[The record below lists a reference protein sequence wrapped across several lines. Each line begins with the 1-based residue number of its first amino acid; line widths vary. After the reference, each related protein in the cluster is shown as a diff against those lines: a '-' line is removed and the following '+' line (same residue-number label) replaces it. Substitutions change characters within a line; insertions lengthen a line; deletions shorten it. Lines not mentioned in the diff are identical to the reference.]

1 MLKGH
6 YLPVFSG
13 ERKNLE
19 KEADMT
25 PQELSSEK
33 DRFSTSFI
41 GLKEDFYTDLTLETY
56 LDAISDSEA
65 VTPIVDSREET
76 SAKHRG
82 RALGLAVKKLAGME
96 VKGKEYVE
104 EYVRCQH
111 RCGCS
116 PNTIRNSEQGME
128 AFIVYLQGTGKNDLE
143 EIERTDIEGF
153 VENEQDRG
161 LKLSTVKTRL
171 AIVKAFLRFMAD
183 KGLIGEEVLPWK
195 LKIKLPETLPRAMDP
210 EDVDRLLAAPGSER
224 DRAMIVLLLRT
235 GMRIGELL
243 NTRMVDVNMT
253 ERKILIYEAQKN
265 HLGRV
270 VYFSDDAKAALE
282 KWLEKRDKRQEILF
296 YGAGGKILSY
306 PAARM
311 MFVKYTDRAGLSHKG
326 YTLHSLRHTYA
337 TDLLNA
343 RMPLEVLEKLLGHRS
358 LDVTRRYARL
368 KDKTK
373 EEEYFKAMEIIER
386 RQKDGHEPCDR
397 ELQALLEET
406 QLLPSHDQELHEH
419 P

>member
-1 MLKGH
+1 
-6 YLPVFSG
+6 
-13 ERKNLE
+13 
-19 KEADMT
+19 MT

-33 DRFSTSFI
+33 DCFSTSFV
-41 GLKEDFYTDLTLETY
+41 GSEDLFTDLTLETY
-56 LDAISDSEA
+56 LEAISHCEPLTPASDEIEADS
-65 VTPIVDSREET
+65 TRRRS
-76 SAKHRG
+76 
-82 RALGLAVKKLAGME
+82 RALGLAVKKLAGMG

-104 EYVRCQH
+104 EYVCCQH
-111 RCGCS
+111 RSGCS
-116 PNTIRNSEQGME
+116 PNTIRNSEQGIE
-128 AFIVYLQGTGKNDLE
+128 AFMVYLQGAGKKNLE
-143 EIERTDIEGF
+143 EIDRTDIEGF
-153 VENEQDRG
+153 VEHEQDRG
-161 LKLSTVKTRL
+161 MKISTVKTRL
-171 AIVKAFLRFMAD
+171 AIVKAFLRFMAE
-183 KGLIGEEVLPWK
+183 KGVIREEVFSWK
-195 LKIKLPETLPRAMDP
+195 LRIKVPETLPRAMEP
-210 EDVDRLLAAPGSER
+210 EDVDRLLAVPGSER

-253 ERKILIYEAQKN
+253 EQKILIYEAQKN

-282 KWLEKRDKRQEILF
+282 KWLEKRDKKHALLF
-296 YGAGGKILSY
+296 YGARGKILSY

-311 MFVKYTDRAGLSHKG
+311 MFVKYIDRGGLCDKG

-343 RMPLEVLEKLLGHRS
+343 RIPLEVLEKLLGHMS
-358 LDVTRRYARL
+358 LDATRRYARL

-373 EEEYFKAMEIIER
+373 EEEYFKAMAIIER
-386 RQKDGHEPCDR
+386 RQKDGYEPCDR

-419 P
+419 S